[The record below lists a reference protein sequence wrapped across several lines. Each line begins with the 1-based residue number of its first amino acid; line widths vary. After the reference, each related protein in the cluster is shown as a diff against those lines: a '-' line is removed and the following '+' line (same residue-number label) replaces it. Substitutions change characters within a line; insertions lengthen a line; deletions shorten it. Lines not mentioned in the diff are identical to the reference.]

1 MNEPPGGRKRFPRWQ
16 RHRNAWQPC
25 GHTSLYLVR
34 YIESSEIETMR
45 QVMAGS
51 REQREGV
58 LPLLLADALAAI
70 RNLCRARP

>member
-1 MNEPPGGRKRFPRWQ
+1 
-16 RHRNAWQPC
+16 
-25 GHTSLYLVR
+25 
-34 YIESSEIETMR
+34 MR